1 MKAHLTILSSSL
13 LAVIQVSSAFQLHSN
28 RQQHRVQH
36 AQSSTVVA
44 PQHYMMSTLS
54 QVRRSLVSLS
64 STRDDTVPAQKTN
77 VREPPYPKIGD
88 IVRYVDLDGGK
99 VDGQVLVGKIALIQP
114 VLTAT
119 SSNQDKQW
127 LLEIAELDD
136 VGDGYFADYPMRDRR
151 FKRALRKLPEVSPV
165 LASYVRSSDAY
176 KVPLD
181 ANKVPIAHFNQY
193 KIDGYVGPAAVV
205 INEEVVAT
213 DGERYDEL
221 KGMLLRDAA
230 VVGLI
235 GTVAANFA
243 YGTESALIYAA
254 GATAGVLYLFFLAIK
269 TDSLGSP
276 GAKFGRSISNL
287 RFGFPLFIL
296 VAVAVFNILS
306 GSEDIGFKQSG
317 DIFSTVRK
325 DQFAAAM
332 IGFLTYRIPLF
343 LRQLQPVFG
352 DSVSEF
358 LPGSAGLAMQLASSK
373 DGQATQDLV
382 LSPDDGLTTVLLVCG
397 PSGTGKTTLVKK
409 LLSDDSDDRLVQPE
423 WTDRNMAGA
432 QFEVMERRGDF
443 LKMDKTRRYGLS
455 VDSIVNAAD
464 VDSSESEEK
473 RTKKAVVVDADVEL
487 AKELSKVG
495 NIRLVGVWVGLD
507 SIEKIQERA
516 RAQMSSGDIVI
527 PAGESE
533 DSILR
538 ARVKNVVKDIE
549 YGVLSGIFEFT
560 ILNDDI
566 EESLEQIKAAAEYCF
581 K

>member
-1 MKAHLTILSSSL
+1 
-13 LAVIQVSSAFQLHSN
+13 
-28 RQQHRVQH
+28 
-36 AQSSTVVA
+36 
-44 PQHYMMSTLS
+44 
-54 QVRRSLVSLS
+54 VSLS
-64 STRDDTVPAQKTN
+64 STRDDTVPAQKKN

-114 VLTAT
+114 VLTSTT
-119 SSNQDKQW
+119 SNRDKQW

-165 LASYVRSSDAY
+165 PASYVRSSDAY

-181 ANKVPIAHFNQY
+181 SNKVPIANFEQY
-193 KIDGYVGPAAVV
+193 KIDGYDGPAAVV
-205 INEEVVAT
+205 INEEVVAS
-213 DGERYDEL
+213 DGERYIEL

-235 GTVAANFA
+235 GTVAAQFA
-243 YGTESALIYAA
+243 YGTESAIIYAA
-254 GATAGVLYLFFLAIK
+254 GATASVLYLFFLAIK

-276 GAKFGRSISNL
+276 DAKFGRYISNL
-287 RFGFPLFIL
+287 RFVFPFFVLA
-296 VAVAVFNILS
+296 AVAAFNILS
-306 GSEDIGFKQSG
+306 GSEDTGLQKSG

-343 LRQLQPVFG
+343 LRQLQPIVG
-352 DSVSEF
+352 DSVSEY
-358 LPGSAGLAMQLASSK
+358 LPGSAGLAMQLASSE
-373 DGQATQDLV
+373 DGRATQDLV
-382 LSPDDGLTTVLLVCG
+382 SSPDDGLTTVLLVCG

-409 LLSDDSDDRLVQPE
+409 LLSDDSDDRFVQPE
-423 WTDRNMAGA
+423 WMDKNMAGA
-432 QFEVMERRGDF
+432 QFEVMERRGEF
-443 LKMDKTRRYGLS
+443 LKMDKTGRYGLS
-455 VDSIVNAAD
+455 VDSIVNA
-464 VDSSESEEK
+464 VDMGSENEPK
-473 RTKKAVVVDADVEL
+473 GTKKAVVVDADVEL
-487 AKELSKVG
+487 AKELSKVS

-516 RAQMSSGDIVI
+516 RAQMASGDIVI
-527 PAGESE
+527 PPGESE
-533 DSILR
+533 DSVLR
-538 ARVKNVVKDIE
+538 ARVKNIVKDIE

-566 EESLEQIKAAAEYCF
+566 EESLQQLKAAAEYCF